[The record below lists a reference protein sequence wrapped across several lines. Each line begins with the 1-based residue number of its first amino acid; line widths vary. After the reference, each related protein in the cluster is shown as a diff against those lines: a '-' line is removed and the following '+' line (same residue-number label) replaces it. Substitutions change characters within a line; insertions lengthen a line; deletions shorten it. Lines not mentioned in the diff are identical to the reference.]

1 MLYLLLFVTLAL
13 SVINNSALAFGYSNT
28 TTHFDL
34 GDFNNSHCSSGRRVF
49 PTQSDTCIMPV
60 STTDTRLI
68 KAALLEDNEVTR
80 NAAEQAGLPEGF
92 LAYRYVGQRTWA
104 IKHIESGEC
113 FATKAEAKEYAT
125 GQSHGVWNLEEDSQL
140 LEAISQYSLSNWKEV
155 GNHVD
160 GRTAEQ
166 CANRWFN
173 VLQDKTDDELKEFY
187 PQWQGVEDGPEWTSE
202 LNDKL
207 FELFLT
213 HGDRYFDEI
222 ATDLSA
228 STDLSFTGHQ
238 VRRQIDKLGFNS
250 REKYGCVTELSAVQS
265 LVDKTVDQCKDQYAE
280 EIARE
285 KALVG
290 DSFNATKF
298 VRELLWGKD
307 DDGTGLIG
315 KTPIQL
321 WEQFNSTKK
330 PDMHIGFFL
339 VSKFDLTI
347 LNLCTVHNNII
358 SLHSYLVR
366 LSVLGLGQIEH
377 KAPKVAFTTNPD
389 HPDYKKHQKMCWNS
403 DNLTLEFHDYN
414 KAKSS
419 HLLGDD
425 TRGEYAD
432 LIKDRV
438 AEKETKLNAERQVAI
453 IENRMME
460 SPMLTLLL
468 RGKSKKDIAGLKNLM
483 TLACQQVCD
492 DNDWEF
498 NDTTNDSDD
507 DADDDDVEMKPRSY
521 AGCRKSEGTATNLS
535 VDNFQPK
542 GVIAISPS
550 TAKSLSSIS
559 EAVKF
564 AHARSSNKGLRTE
577 KQTGHLLK
585 KRKCCMNTSCRL
597 SNIYTHSIFLFLD
610 LRNKEAGPFDDTG
623 LRFFDISDGQLDP
636 ELFDHIGD
644 DNEEVRYCVDKCI
657 PHMFV
662 IVTHITFF
670 ISS

>member
-140 LEAISQYSLSNWKEV
+140 LEAISRYSLSNWKEV

-330 PDMHIGFFL
+330 PDMHTWI
-339 VSKFDLTI
+339 T
-347 LNLCTVHNNII
+347 
-358 SLHSYLVR
+358 
-366 LSVLGLGQIEH
+366 LS
-377 KAPKVAFTTNPD
+377 P
-389 HPDYKKHQKMCWNS
+389 
-403 DNLTLEFHDYN
+403 
-414 KAKSS
+414 
-419 HLLGDD
+419 
-425 TRGEYAD
+425 
-432 LIKDRV
+432 
-438 AEKETKLNAERQVAI
+438 
-453 IENRMME
+453 
-460 SPMLTLLL
+460 
-468 RGKSKKDIAGLKNLM
+468 
-483 TLACQQVCD
+483 
-492 DNDWEF
+492 
-498 NDTTNDSDD
+498 
-507 DADDDDVEMKPRSY
+507 
-521 AGCRKSEGTATNLS
+521 
-535 VDNFQPK
+535 
-542 GVIAISPS
+542 
-550 TAKSLSSIS
+550 
-559 EAVKF
+559 
-564 AHARSSNKGLRTE
+564 
-577 KQTGHLLK
+577 
-585 KRKCCMNTSCRL
+585 
-597 SNIYTHSIFLFLD
+597 
-610 LRNKEAGPFDDTG
+610 
-623 LRFFDISDGQLDP
+623 
-636 ELFDHIGD
+636 
-644 DNEEVRYCVDKCI
+644 
-657 PHMFV
+657 
-662 IVTHITFF
+662 
-670 ISS
+670 